1 MELIAEGVG
10 NMKYS
15 ENIIAYTEILLNT
28 LEIHQDL
35 ELFSQFRCIT
45 LPDPVLIGNSQS
57 LMYKFLLCP
66 S

>member
-35 ELFSQFRCIT
+35 ELFSHIT
-45 LPDPVLIGNSQS
+45 LSDPVLIGNSQS